1 MLNKVMKKNLYKLI
15 LPFFLLFLSSCDKE
29 EVEFNF
35 SNEQNAIGYKWKIY
49 DFDAQIYSVN
59 SQMTYI
65 IKSVSNRY
73 FKLRFLDFYNNEGEK
88 GFPSFEIQE
97 L

>member
-35 SNEQNAIGYKWKIY
+35 SNEQNAV
-49 DFDAQIYSVN
+49 FDA
-59 SQMTYI
+59 
-65 IKSVSNRY
+65 
-73 FKLRFLDFYNNEGEK
+73 FEWDFSKQNIMNA
-88 GFPSFEIQE
+88 
-97 L
+97 